1 MATCNVTGGPRRD
14 LTKYRITFAVSLAV
28 LIGTGGMFWHAY
40 RTHAGWLNAGDVAV
54 RDAIMDGTIQPPADG
69 KEGAR

>member
-1 MATCNVTGGPRRD
+1 MSLENNP
-14 LTKYRITFAVSLAV
+14 LAV
-28 LIGTGGMFWHAY
+28 LIGPGGMFWHAY
-40 RTHAGWLNAGDVAV
+40 RTHAGWLNSGDVAV